1 MSTTLSTTMIAQT
14 ALFALAVLAQSSLTD
29 ASALGVGR
37 PAAIQAFVPSV
48 IARQA
53 APNTGSAPII
63 PAAFP
68 SVDQTKMISGDLLT
82 AEIVTKA
89 MAIVNAAVP
98 ANLLAIPPST
108 YVSGSTVTY
117 KADAAST
124 CYWPSNQCIRRTAI
138 TGVPA
143 DVYTCP
149 GSGQWGITYDDG
161 PTNNNGK
168 DDTIAIL
175 AALAKQNAKAT
186 FFAVGSNVIQFPQ
199 ILKQADN
206 AGHQIAGH
214 TWTHHPLTSLTNEQV
229 VAELK
234 YTEAVIYQA
243 IGKVPAYFRPP
254 YGDIDDRVRA
264 IAGALGYTA
273 VIWDKDSTDADV
285 AESAANADTVFN
297 IINQWITAPNA
308 TGFVSLEHDISTF
321 TSNIALR
328 ALDAIA
334 AAKAAG
340 TFKYTL
346 QPAATCN
353 GHAFYHFSNTTTTTT
368 TTAAPTAVA
377 TATRAGSSTA
387 RASATSSA
395 SAGSSGSASSGA
407 GQAGPSFGVLSAVFA
422 AVIVA
427 AFGF

>member
-1 MSTTLSTTMIAQT
+1 MIAQT
-14 ALFALAVLAQSSLTD
+14 ALFALAVFLSQSSH
-29 ASALGVGR
+29 ANAVALGIGR
-37 PAAIQAFVPSV
+37 PSVLKAFVPSV
-48 IARQA
+48 VARQ

-82 AEIVTKA
+82 ADIVTKA
-89 MAIVNAAVP
+89 MAIVNSAVP
-98 ANLLAIPPST
+98 ASLLAIPPST

-199 ILKQADN
+199 ILKQADD
-206 AGHQIAGH
+206 AGHQIAVH

-234 YTEAVIYQA
+234 YTEAVIFQA

-285 AESAANADTVFN
+285 AESAANGDTVFN
-297 IINQWITAPNA
+297 IINEWITAPNA

-353 GHAFYHFSNTTTTTT
+353 GHSFYQFSNTTTTTT
-368 TTAAPTAVA
+368 TAVPTAVA
-377 TATRAGSSTA
+377 TATRAGTSTA
-387 RASATSSA
+387 RASATSSS
-395 SAGSSGSASSGA
+395 SAGSSGSSSSGA
-407 GQAGPSFGVLSAVFA
+407 GQVGPSFAVLSAVFA
-422 AVIVA
+422 VVIVA